1 MRNTE
6 KIGIVWF
13 RNDLRV
19 TDHQAL
25 LAATAT
31 CSQVVAFY
39 CIDDTL
45 FAPTPWG
52 FKKTK
57 EFRVQFLVETLRQL
71 QQDLDQLNITL
82 IIETG
87 TPVTRLS
94 HWITTLSCTDLFF
107 QKEWTPE
114 EAEVENQLGLKF
126 KPTVK
131 FHSYYDQFLVPP
143 DDLPFSVE
151 ALPKVFTEFRKAIE
165 KFTAVRP
172 CQPFSN
178 PKPKENRLD
187 LSFFVPS
194 LEALGFSLFTQHS
207 QSAFPF
213 KGGSKAAL
221 ERMHSYFWET
231 RKVSYYKKT
240 RNGLIGKDYSSK
252 FSPWLA
258 NGSLSARQLYWD
270 LKRYETEVEK
280 NESTYW
286 LVFEL
291 YWRDFFKY
299 VSLKHGNSIFKLEG
313 ILGKKYEWKTDVN
326 EFQRWCMGQTSEPFV
341 NASMIE
347 LNKTGW
353 MSNRGR
359 QNTASYLARNMKID
373 WRMGAA
379 YFESLLLDYDVH
391 SNYGNWMYVAGVGND
406 PRDRVFNVRLQA
418 ERYDPH
424 GKFQRMWNQ
433 NQLFE

>member
-1 MRNTE
+1 MLSTE

-13 RNDLRV
+13 RNDLRIS
-19 TDHQAL
+19 DHQAL
-25 LAATAT
+25 LKATET
-31 CSQVVAFY
+31 CSKVVCFY
-39 CIDDTL
+39 CLDDAMFL
-45 FAPTPWG
+45 PTPWG
-52 FKKTK
+52 FKKTAK
-57 EFRVQFLVETLRQL
+57 FRVQFLLETLQQIL
-71 QQDLDQLNITL
+71 QDLEQLNITL

-87 TPVTRLS
+87 NTVLTLS
-94 HWITTLSCTDLFF
+94 HWIKKLSCTDLFF
-107 QKEWTPE
+107 QKEWTQE
-114 EAEVENQLGLKF
+114 EAITENQLKAQVS
-126 KPTVK
+126 PSVQ
-131 FHSYYDQFLVPP
+131 FHSFYDQFLIHP

-165 KFTAVRP
+165 KFSSVRQSIP
-172 CQPFSN
+172 PINS
-178 PKPKENRLD
+178 KSIENKLD
-187 LSFFVPS
+187 FVSPVPS
-194 LEALGFSLFTQHS
+194 LKDLGYSPFTQYFH
-207 QSAFPF
+207 SAFPF

-221 ERMHSYFWET
+221 ERMNSYYWET
-231 RKVSYYKKT
+231 HKVSYYKKT

-258 NGSLSARQLYWD
+258 NGSISARQLYWE
-270 LKRYETEVEK
+270 LKRYELEVEK

-286 LVFEL
+286 LIFEL

-299 VSLKHGNSIFKLEG
+299 VSLKFGNSIFKLSG
-313 ILGKKYEWKTDVN
+313 ILQKQYDWKKSLN
-326 EFQRWCMGQTSEPFV
+326 EFQRWSMGQTSEPFV

-347 LNKTGW
+347 LKKTGW

-373 WRMGAA
+373 WRIGAA

-424 GKFQRMWNQ
+424 GKFQSIWNQ